1 MTSEPKQT
9 QLKGILNTYE
19 KKNTVSTL
27 KFQEYS
33 NRSDVNNSN
42 FNSVYNDNAEYNDQQ
57 SKEKEDKAGE
67 LYIQQEREMEVEN
80 YNSKFKIDLDK
91 LNQDND
97 NYETNKLKKKYSDMT
112 LTHAEGI
119 SQISRISLKNNN
131 YPIETTS
138 SKLRAVYKKVNE
150 NSSFFNITN
159 VKSSENQ
166 LIKFFSN
173 NRLYENNTNQNNVT
187 KLAAASVKDKKP
199 AQTAKKLASD
209 VISIYRKNI
218 SNQLKNTEEKSEAKE
233 LINKQATTS
242 RKFTDKIVKKKH
254 NPEVDVETIMRS
266 PVQKYA
272 TSTFPCNNNQTLLSI
287 ASKASVPQI
296 NTNSRLLSPT
306 KHFKQRLQTDIT
318 IEEKQIEDYQIS
330 NVLKK
335 KLKDYERRK
344 TSLFKSTTFNTNN
357 KLDCLSL
364 DLSTYDKVCKDENQ
378 LFYNKYKTIVLCAD
392 SQNSNNFI

>member
-1 MTSEPKQT
+1 MTESKQNH
-9 QLKGILNTYE
+9 LKGILNTFE
-19 KKNTVSTL
+19 KKITTSSL
-27 KFQEYS
+27 RFQEYS
-33 NRSDVNNSN
+33 NRSDINNSN
-42 FNSVYNDNAEYNDQQ
+42 FNSLHNENNDCNDQLN
-57 SKEKEDKAGE
+57 KERDDKVGE

-91 LNQDND
+91 INQEND
-97 NYETNKLKKKYSDMT
+97 NFETNKLKKKYSDMT
-112 LTHAEGI
+112 LTHADGI

-173 NRLYENNTNQNNVT
+173 NRLYENNVNQNNVT
-187 KLAAASVKDKKP
+187 KLVAASVKDKKP

-218 SNQLKNTEEKSEAKE
+218 SNQLKNTEEKCEAKE
-233 LINKQATTS
+233 LINKQVTTN
-242 RKFTDKIVKKKH
+242 RKFADKIVKKKH
-254 NPEVDVETIMRS
+254 DPEVDVETIMRS
-266 PVQKYA
+266 PIKKYA
-272 TSTFPCNNNQTLLSI
+272 TSTFPYNNNQTLVSI

-296 NTNSRLLSPT
+296 STNSRLLSPT
-306 KHFKQRLQTDIT
+306 KHFKQRLTSDIT
-318 IEEKQIEDYQIS
+318 IEEKQIEDCQIS

-335 KLKDYERRK
+335 KLKEYERRK
-344 TSLFKSTTFNTNN
+344 MSLFKSTAFNTNN
-357 KLDCLSL
+357 KLDCVSLELS
-364 DLSTYDKVCKDENQ
+364 SYENEKPHKDENQ
-378 LFYNKYKTIVLCAD
+378 LFNNKYKTIVSVCLD
-392 SQNSNNFI
+392 SFNNN